1 MRIGSFEFNMRE
13 LSGSMGNYGTLL
25 PIIIG
30 YISICGMDPAGI
42 LVVFGIVNIVTG
54 IVYRLPLPTEPMKV
68 IAVVAIAQ
76 AWAPEKVYTAAI
88 VMGVVWL
95 LMGVTNAMTYVS
107 RFTPRSVV
115 RGIQISIGL
124 IFVVKGLQMVAT
136 LWYLGLIS
144 LVIVILLRNSKYA
157 PAAIVL
163 AVLGI
168 VIMGF
173 KGDFSGEMIVPSL
186 TLPPITIFDFRE
198 IWPALRDAGF
208 AQIPLTVTNAV
219 IATSALVSDYWPNRR
234 VRAKYLSTNIGI
246 MNLVSPFFGGIAMC
260 HGAGGL
266 AGKHFFGARS
276 GGANII
282 EGTTQ
287 IIFGLF
293 FAVGIAAVFI
303 AFPLAILGTMLFL
316 VGVELI
322 KFGKDLGFD
331 ERLLTALITVLGSI
345 LFNMG
350 VGFVLGLLVHYIFFR
365 KPRGKAGNP
374 AKER

>member
-1 MRIGSFEFNMRE
+1 MRIGSFEFNMGE
-13 LSGSMGNYGTLL
+13 LSGSLGNYGTLL

-42 LVVFGIVNIVTG
+42 LIIFGIVNIVAGT
-54 IVYRLPLPTEPMKV
+54 VYRLPLPTEPMKV

-107 RFTPRSVV
+107 RFTPKSVV
-115 RGIQISIGL
+115 RGIQISIGI
-124 IFVVKGLQMVAT
+124 IFAVKGLHMVAT
-136 LWYLGLIS
+136 LWYLGLVS
-144 LVIVILLRNSKYA
+144 LVIVVLLRKSRYA

-163 AVLGI
+163 AALGI

-173 KGDFSGEMIVPSL
+173 KGDLSGEMIVPSL
-186 TLPPITIFDFRE
+186 SLPPLTTFDFRE

-208 AQIPLTVTNAV
+208 AQIPLTATNAV
-219 IATSALVSDYWPNRR
+219 IATSALVSDYWPGRR
-234 VRAKYLSTNIGI
+234 VRAKYLSVNIGV
-246 MNLVSPFFGGIAMC
+246 MNLVSPFFGGIPMC

-276 GGANII
+276 GGTNII

-287 IIFGLF
+287 IVLGLF
-293 FAVGIAAVFI
+293 FAAGIAAIFT
-303 AFPLAILGTMLFL
+303 AFPLAILGAMLFL

-350 VGFVLGLLVHYIFFR
+350 VGFLLGLAVHYIFFR
-365 KPRGKAGNP
+365 RPRRKAGKP
-374 AKER
+374 AKEK